1 MALAKSDA
9 RQYSQ
14 FRSRKRDH
22 DGSIHAH
29 QSLGA
34 GSNETWMDGKLGDA
48 VCSPRGNRAF
58 EIQGLWFFALKRRA
72 QLGALVQGEGNF
84 KDRINAR
91 ADRLRQAI
99 RDNYLKIDNAGGS
112 GSRVQLADHLRA
124 EGTLDFK
131 ARPNALLVFQL
142 DTQDLLLA
150 AQEKQDIFA
159 DLVQKNVFTDFVVRS
174 MGMSVN
180 LELRPERLPGFSR
193 FQVNGRPLQDIR
205 QNPQVMEAGSFLIT
219 LF

>member
-48 VCSPRGNRAF
+48 ICSPRGNRAF
-58 EIQGLWFFALKRRA
+58 EIQGLWFFALKRWA
-72 QLGALVQGEGNF
+72 
-84 KDRINAR
+84 
-91 ADRLRQAI
+91 
-99 RDNYLKIDNAGGS
+99 
-112 GSRVQLADHLRA
+112 QLADHLRA
-124 EGTLDFK
+124 EGTLDFTAK
-131 ARPNALLVFQL
+131 PNALLVFQL

-150 AQEKQDIFA
+150 AQEKQ
-159 DLVQKNVFTDFVVRS
+159 
-174 MGMSVN
+174 
-180 LELRPERLPGFSR
+180 
-193 FQVNGRPLQDIR
+193 
-205 QNPQVMEAGSFLIT
+205 VM
-219 LF
+219 